1 MNTSLLAR
9 LWEPSGRL
17 QMAEGR
23 LSAHSP
29 EGTPVDDLFVV
40 HHYPQPDPGGLGKVR
55 FVGPDGAASVLGESE
70 LRELPTRDVVAVLEC
85 AGNGRG
91 LRRTR
96 APGNQFGLGM
106 FGQSRWTGPSLAD
119 VLEAAGLGDA
129 AYESIVVTGADEGT
143 TMPEDSHD
151 RFAKALPRDKAL
163 DPDTI
168 VAWQL
173 DGEDVPAEH
182 GGPLRLVVPGWY
194 GIWWVKWPVE
204 VRLSAEPA
212 EAFDGFWQNQRYTY
226 QDDEGRV
233 LSAVRDQLPR
243 AVLTWPYDGAVV
255 SGDASV
261 EILAWAGEHAVTTVE
276 LSADDGATWVP
287 AHHVGT
293 GAGPWRWTR
302 WNGRL
307 PSGLPRGLRR
317 IAVRA
322 VDAAGRTQE
331 WEPEPNRL
339 GYGNNQIHVV
349 QLDLVAAAP

>member
-29 EGTPVDDLFVV
+29 DGTPVDDLFVV
-40 HHYPQPDPGGLGKVR
+40 HHYSQPDPGGLGKVR

-70 LRELPTRDVVAVLEC
+70 LRELPTRDVVAVIEC

-119 VLEAAGLGDA
+119 VLEAAGLREA

-204 VRLSAEPA
+204 VRLSTESA

-302 WNGRL
+302 WNARL

-322 VDAAGRTQE
+322 ADAAGRTQE
-331 WEPEPNRL
+331 WEPDPNRL